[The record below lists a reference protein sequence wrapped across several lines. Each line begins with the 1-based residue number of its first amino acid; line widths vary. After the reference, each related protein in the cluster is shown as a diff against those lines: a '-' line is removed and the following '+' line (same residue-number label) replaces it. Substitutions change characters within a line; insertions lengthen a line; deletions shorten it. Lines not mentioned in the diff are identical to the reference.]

1 MLLGRALP
9 RNAQL
14 FPDRPAIVEA
24 GGRTL
29 SYRELNG
36 RVNRLAGALHA
47 RGLGKGARL
56 AILGRSS
63 AAYLETY
70 FAAGRIG
77 LWQVPVNFH
86 LKPADIGYR
95 LLHAGASA
103 LLVDREFVPV
113 LGALDP
119 AVRQALGERVWVMDG
134 AHNAHPSLESLVT
147 EGGAEPPEVPLA
159 PEDILYIG
167 YTSGT
172 TGPAKG
178 ALISHRAIVVGYL
191 YKALTYGLGPD
202 DVTLNPGP
210 FWHSAPRDYASLA
223 CYLGGTAVV
232 TRSFEPREYLELVQR
247 HRVTYSF
254 LVPTMLQMLTA
265 LEGHERYDASS
276 LRLILSGGAP
286 LPTPVK
292 DRVVA
297 RFGAVLHEFYGAT
310 ETRMITSISAR
321 ELAERLRSVGRPMRD
336 VEIRVL
342 DEHGRERPRGE
353 AGDIFVRG
361 PGLYSGYHDDPER
374 TRQAQRG
381 EWFSL
386 GDVGR
391 MDKDGYLY
399 LVDRKQDIIIS
410 GGENIYPNDI
420 EEVLA
425 GCPGVKEVAVIGV
438 PDPTWG
444 ELVTAVVVPEP
455 GARPSPEALIEACA
469 ARLPAYMKPRKVV
482 YAEAL
487 PRNPVGK
494 VLRRVLRE
502 PYWQREEQNI

>member
-9 RNAQL
+9 RNARL

-29 SYRELNG
+29 SYRDLNG
-36 RVNRLAGALHA
+36 RVDCLANALLA

-63 AAYLETY
+63 AAYLEAY
-70 FAAGRIG
+70 FAAGAIG
-77 LWQVPVNFH
+77 LWQVPLNFH
-86 LKPADIGYR
+86 LKAADIGYR
-95 LLHAGASA
+95 LRHSGATA
-103 LLVDREFVPV
+103 LLVDREFLP
-113 LGALDP
+113 LIEALEP
-119 AVRQALGERVWVMDG
+119 ETRAALGDRIWIMDG
-134 AHNAHPSLESLVT
+134 AQGAYPGLDALVADGST
-147 EGGAEPPEVPLA
+147 APPDIRLD

-223 CYLGGTAVV
+223 CYLGGTAIV
-232 TRSFEPREYLELVQR
+232 TRGFDPAEFLALVQR
-247 HRVTYSF
+247 HRVTYAF
-254 LVPTMLQMLTA
+254 LVPTMLQMLTS
-265 LEGHERYDASS
+265 LEGNDRYDASS
-276 LRLILSGGAP
+276 LRLILSGGSP
-286 LPTPVK
+286 LPTAVK

-297 RFGAVLHEFYGAT
+297 RCGPILHEFYGAT
-310 ETRMITSISAR
+310 ETRMITSVSAS
-321 ELAERLRSVGRPMRD
+321 ELAERRRTVGRPMRD

-342 DEHGRERPRGE
+342 DDEGHEQPRGKVGE
-353 AGDIFVRG
+353 IYVRG
-361 PGLYSGYHDDPER
+361 PGLYSGYHDDLER
-374 TRQAQRG
+374 TRKAQRG

-391 MDKDGYLY
+391 MDEDGYLY
-399 LVDRKQDIIIS
+399 LVDRKQDMIIS

-425 GCPGVKEVAVIGV
+425 ACPGVKEAAVIGV

-444 ELVTAVVVPEP
+444 ELVTAVVVPAP
-455 GARPSPEALIEACA
+455 GAQPSPETLIAACA
-469 ARLPAYMKPRKVV
+469 AKLPAYMKPRKVV
-482 YAEAL
+482 FADAL

-494 VLRRVLRE
+494 ILRRVLRE
-502 PYWQREEQNI
+502 PYWQREEEKI

>member
-9 RNAQL
+9 RNAL
-14 FPDRPAIVEA
+14 LYPERPAIVEA
-24 GGRTL
+24 DGRTL
-29 SYRELNG
+29 SYRELNA
-36 RVNRLAGALHA
+36 RVDRLANALLA

-63 AAYLETY
+63 AAYLEAY

-95 LLHAGASA
+95 LWHSGATA
-103 LLVDREFVPV
+103 LLVDREFLAIVDG
-113 LGALDP
+113 LEP
-119 AVRQALGERVWVMDG
+119 AIRQALGDRIWVMDG
-134 AHNAHPSLESLVT
+134 AHGAYPAMEALVA
-147 EGGAEPPEVPLA
+147 EGGTEPPDVRLD

-178 ALISHRAIVVGYL
+178 ALITHRAIVVGYL

-202 DVTLNPGP
+202 DITLNPGP

-232 TRSFEPREYLELVQR
+232 TRGFEPAEYLDLVQR

-254 LVPTMLQMLTA
+254 LVPTMLQMLTSLA
-265 LEGHERYDASS
+265 GNERYDASS
-276 LRLILSGGAP
+276 LRLILSGGSP
-286 LPTPVK
+286 LPTAVK

-297 RFGAVLHEFYGAT
+297 RFGSILHEFYGAT
-310 ETRMITSISAR
+310 ETRMITSVSVK
-321 ELAERLRSVGRPMRD
+321 ELSERRRTVGRPMRD

-342 DEHGRERPRGE
+342 DDAGNERPRGDLGE
-353 AGDIFVRG
+353 IFVRS

-374 TRQAQRG
+374 TKKAQRG
-381 EWFSL
+381 DWFSL

-391 MDKDGYLY
+391 MDEDGYLY
-399 LVDRKQDIIIS
+399 LVDRKQDMIIS

-425 GCPGVKEVAVIGV
+425 ACPGVKEVAVIGV

-444 ELVTAVVVPEP
+444 ELVTAVIVPAP
-455 GARPSPEALIEACA
+455 GAQPAPEALIAACA

-482 YAEAL
+482 FVEEL

-494 VLRRVLRE
+494 ILRRVLRE
-502 PYWQREEQNI
+502 PYWQREEERI

>member
-14 FPDRPAIVEA
+14 FPERPAIIEA

-29 SYRELNG
+29 TYRELNG
-36 RVNRLAGALHA
+36 RVNRLAAALLA

-70 FAAGRIG
+70 FAAGCIG

-86 LKPADIGYR
+86 LKPADVGFR
-95 LLHAGASA
+95 LLHSGATA
-103 LLVDREFVPV
+103 LLVDREFVS
-113 LGALDP
+113 LIGALEP
-119 AVRQALGERVWVMDG
+119 AARQALGDRIWVMDG
-134 AHNAHPSLESLVT
+134 PHHAYPSLDSLVA
-147 EGGAEPPEVPLA
+147 EGGAASPDLRLD

-172 TGPAKG
+172 TGAAKG

-191 YKALTYGLGPD
+191 YKALAYGLGPD

-232 TRSFEPREYLELVQR
+232 TRGFEPKEYLDLVQR
-247 HRVTYSF
+247 HRVTNSF
-254 LVPTMLQMLTA
+254 LVPTMLQMLTS
-265 LEGHERYDASS
+265 LEGDGRDASS
-276 LRLILSGGAP
+276 LRLILSGGSP
-286 LPTPVK
+286 LPTALK

-297 RFGAVLHEFYGAT
+297 RFGPVLHEFYGAT
-310 ETRMITSISAR
+310 ETRMITSVSAR
-321 ELAERLRSVGRPMRD
+321 ELAERRRTVGRPMRD

-342 DEHGRERPRGE
+342 DEAGAERPRGE
-353 AGDIFVRG
+353 VGEIFVRG

-386 GDVGR
+386 GDLGR
-391 MDKDGYLY
+391 MDADGYLY
-399 LVDRKQDIIIS
+399 LVDRKQDMIIS

-425 GCPGVKEVAVIGV
+425 ACPGVSEAAVIGV
-438 PDPTWG
+438 PDATWG
-444 ELVTAVVVPEP
+444 ELVTAVIVPAP
-455 GARPSPEALIEACA
+455 GARPAPETLIAVCA
-469 ARLPAYMKPRKVV
+469 AKLPAYMTPRQVV
-482 YAEAL
+482 FADAL

-494 VLRRVLRE
+494 ILRRVLRE
-502 PYWQREEQNI
+502 PYWRREEENI

>member
-9 RNAQL
+9 RNAL
-14 FPDRPAIVEA
+14 LYPERPAIVEA

-29 SYRELNG
+29 TYSELNG
-36 RVNRLAGALHA
+36 RVDRLANALLA

-63 AAYLETY
+63 AAYLEAY

-95 LLHAGASA
+95 LRHSGATA
-103 LLVDREFVPV
+103 LLVDREFLPLVDGLEP
-113 LGALDP
+113 GI
-119 AVRQALGERVWVMDG
+119 RQALGDRVWVMDG
-134 AHNAHPSLESLVT
+134 PHGAYPGMEALVA
-147 EGGAEPPEVPLA
+147 EGGTEPPDVRLD

-232 TRSFEPREYLELVQR
+232 TRGFEPAEFLALVQR

-254 LVPTMLQMLTA
+254 LVPTMLQMLTS
-265 LEGHERYDASS
+265 LEGNDRHDASS
-276 LRLILSGGAP
+276 LRLILSGGSP
-286 LPTPVK
+286 LSTAVK

-297 RFGAVLHEFYGAT
+297 RFGPILHEFYGAT
-310 ETRMITSISAR
+310 ETRMITSVSAA
-321 ELAERLRSVGRPMRD
+321 ELAGRRRTVGRPMRD

-342 DEHGRERPRGE
+342 DDAGRERPRGE
-353 AGDIFVRG
+353 VGEIFVRG
-361 PGLYSGYHDDPER
+361 PGLYSGYHEDPER
-374 TRQAQRG
+374 TQKAQRG

-391 MDKDGYLY
+391 MDEDGYLY
-399 LVDRKQDIIIS
+399 LVDRKQDMIIS
-410 GGENIYPNDI
+410 GGENIFPNDI

-425 GCPGVKEVAVIGV
+425 ACPGVQEAAVIGV

-444 ELVTAVVVPEP
+444 ELVTAVVVRVP
-455 GARPSPEALIEACA
+455 GAQPAPEALIAACA
-469 ARLPAYMKPRKVV
+469 AKLPAYMKPRKVV
-482 YAEAL
+482 FADAL

-494 VLRRVLRE
+494 ILRRVLRE
-502 PYWQREEQNI
+502 PYWQREEEKI